1 MLVVTQ
7 CQVYIKGC
15 ATEDYFG
22 VLGAAE
28 YIETNPLTPVVFLCN
43 QCVISLLY
51 YSKYDALVIS
61 MSFISLN
68 FIVNPTIYCCRV

>member
-28 YIETNPLTPVVFLCN
+28 YIETNPLTPVVSFMQPMCDLD
-43 QCVISLLY
+43 Y
-51 YSKYDALVIS
+51 YSKYDALIIS

-68 FIVNPTIYCCRV
+68 FIVNPTI